1 MTICNITS
9 MGSAVKHT
17 INCNVSDIVQPVDIR
32 CTFAPENKNNYK
44 VTIMKKIF
52 LTMVALFATST
63 MALAQSYNCGNSR
76 RNTTT
81 RTTTLG
87 SYSTNPSTSSVSG
100 YTRSNGTL
108 VNGYTRT
115 QRNNTNHD
123 NFSTSGNRNPFTG
136 TTGSRARDYS
146 AQSYN
151 YGSGHTIQT
160 GSSGGQY
167 YTNSRGNKVY
177 VPKR

>member
-1 MTICNITS
+1 
-9 MGSAVKHT
+9 
-17 INCNVSDIVQPVDIR
+17 
-32 CTFAPENKNNYK
+32 
-44 VTIMKKIF
+44 MKKIF

-160 GSSGGQY
+160 GSRGGQY